1 MISCAAIQKLER
13 YGQLGQKRRS
23 VEDFVQS
30 SLKDPRRGNV
40 YALTHVPTWRSCL
53 AALTLDD
60 GQQQQKQE
68 EVEKRSQLT
77 DDEKDGRKQMHGAE
91 GLEEALV
98 ATPAPI
104 FVLSDSLL
112 YAISFA
118 TALVAHHLDEQRHAA
133 EKSEKGQKKKQTK
146 EDNSAVLVGKVF
158 ISRLEEAEEL
168 LGLLRAVA
176 EACGRHCHHRNDG
189 SPVVTQALAHL
200 LATAA
205 DTVLIAIILRQADAN
220 NMEAEGDLLHGLCR
234 NATALVAAAASQLRT
249 ARARQPLNTLHDV
262 RPCPTLLNR
271 LLTKT
276 KSTQPTTACTAIKQV
291 ANRSPGG
298 LSVQEDKEAIVTSRM
313 VAWAA
318 VAQRGSL
325 IALLAPFTLFQKLSL
340 VDAVVAESPAS
351 CCCIDVARYRRTLA
365 SLVSS
370 TACNRATR
378 LVVYFRGD
386 EIKLMQNNVRDNAE
400 YALHTHVTTPPT
412 EETTLRSVATLPE
425 EQQQH
430 AALLLVQWMA
440 SIPFYYHSFC
450 AEQSWTAFAQEQ
462 RRMVLLKESQ
472 ARRERRELRRQK
484 AFGDKSSAVDATGR
498 GSSSSSTT
506 NNNNTNDN
514 TDNNDNVYKK
524 GGRGDVSGG
533 MADDD
538 DEDERQSLLSHQSAL
553 SLVSRASMI
562 STMSKSSMTSYR
574 SFLSVIDAARDEAA
588 RTEDPLHVHQSEDG
602 NTNLPLILL
611 EEITLALQRFMGTAS
626 DSGVAAM
633 LERFGLQAL
642 AWRTIGELYAFI
654 QSTITAAAPLSTLVF
669 SDNMK
674 MVRNTAV
681 AGEETPAVFHLGH
694 DIRYNKGLGYEVLGL
709 LFAKVVLPQLSTTPG
724 GPQVAQRC
732 VEPAIT
738 RCLFAYEVIA
748 PQVIDQNVS
757 AILCIAAHVAMEAS
771 SQKMK
776 GDINTSTVGLA
787 TTTTMLHEFLISLVT
802 RLGKSNQIP
811 MLLDAVVSHVKKEGG
826 TIEAVDTHGEDL
838 MVAGLHEIF
847 SNLRVREALMQACG
861 VSLDPEELLIHL
873 LKYVSRWASEEDE
886 AEVEADSGKEFLKAR
901 ATSTKL
907 SQLLPQKVL
916 FILDLVATVME
927 GILATSITA
936 ISLLERAAELELTLS
951 AFLVNRL
958 HKTFFAGV
966 ETEAEE
972 DGKPQAEKG
981 GNSVAALSSSSP
993 FAGGEGSL
1001 RPKMLRRLVL
1011 YTLHAIYQ
1019 ARELTFACLR
1029 DLGIQNVEAYL
1040 RMMEETM
1047 WQVQTNVGALV
1058 GPLSIEELDAMMSLS
1073 TQMRHAP
1080 YVHRATLLPQLVL
1093 QRLTLA
1099 QSVSVA
1105 LNVAVEP
1112 LTEARRLT
1120 TFVLC
1125 HLHFVSDG
1133 GYLPDGETA
1142 RALELADRLTEEE
1155 WGCILQFGRPKRVRR
1170 ALVWLLR
1177 VTFAASPT
1185 AWRSACWLAR
1195 CLTSCAGFLLEAL
1208 CEVIMA
1214 VTDEEVCACCYNHAK
1229 VDGREEA
1236 EEEELLLQ
1244 LCAALGDV
1252 LRRLGHIPQWPALLQ
1267 RAVHWLLLIQTGNAT
1282 LEEEGEKMKRKNNK
1296 RMRTCVLER
1305 RLLQLI
1311 ADFFSCEDGVQ
1322 TLLRRILL
1330 RPDESHVMPRA
1341 RRKTGREKSTV
1352 VNDAFVRA
1360 IGVPFI
1366 PSAAILEI
1374 NVSPLDK
1381 RNNEQEDGSDTEDK
1395 EEAEGNDS
1403 ETMRKRTAAVCNLLV
1418 RQIFSKEF
1426 AVVLIRHGEDDVMAP
1441 CAAGILRH
1449 LYTTALHVYCG
1460 ERTVAASPSR
1470 AHAFALFVAEEMCR
1484 CCCNAGNFTVLSSF
1498 LSAMSNGP
1506 IALGRAALKEVSA
1519 EEPGRKR
1526 PRPEAKDEGLLA
1538 TTNAAAFEVPDGYR
1552 DDEEAHDGEAV
1563 QHTNSHHDTAEERQL
1578 HEVSLRWMELLGKL
1592 FLQVVES
1599 ITTETN
1605 EHLLHVF
1612 TALYMSLERVRGY
1625 TMMPQGS
1632 KKQPHQG
1639 QQQEGHSNRRLG
1651 SSLASAA
1658 MASPSL
1664 SHAYGEVC
1672 RLFAPTD
1679 EKTRRNSLVILARLL
1694 SSESDSALRALWVL
1708 FLVQEGRQRPM
1719 VAGKE
1724 EHGNRKECGCWLAAL
1739 LSNFDP
1745 RQDYGACDA
1754 VMNQLLVATE
1764 SWMTGGRGGAQGF
1777 KLVALQREAVYLTSA
1792 ATQWLLQQL
1801 RVMSSILHAFPTDGT
1816 PVLLQ
1821 EYMHALLHEAIPS
1834 SYSSSIMCSFF
1845 SSFTPSA
1852 EFAAQC
1858 LSRYEQLL
1866 RAACK
1871 SLHQLST
1878 VPHMRFSA
1886 WRGDVK
1892 RLLVASGANTLL
1904 NSDSKALWCQ
1914 VLELC
1919 ALPLPALHENDAF
1932 IDHELNFIHALLVGS
1947 SGARHLEEAMLLRV
1961 LRVFTCTL
1969 LPLGVLWRRTH
1980 LLPALM
1986 SALLTRFLDS
1996 VARGHSGRVVLNQL
2010 SSFFFQLVKD
2020 ASHGGN
2026 SNRHNGFHASPSVKM
2041 LCLASITSCLF
2052 RQSVSYIDVFTT
2064 HSSDLDFL
2072 AVDFLK
2078 ALQRVHLPRRNTSS
2092 TWRQERP
2099 VWSDATLCDLSY
2111 ASVGNDD
2118 GQSLLRQA
2126 AERVE
2131 EEEGNGERQIFIV
2144 PT

>member
-30 SLKDPRRGNV
+30 SLKDPKRGNV

-60 GQQQQKQE
+60 RQQQQQQE
-68 EVEKRSQLT
+68 EVERKRQLT
-77 DDEKDGRKQMHGAE
+77 DDDKDGKKQAHGAE

-104 FVLSDSLL
+104 FVISDSLL

-118 TALVAHHLDEQRHAA
+118 TALVAHHLDEQRHVAK
-133 EKSEKGQKKKQTK
+133 KSEKGQKKKQTK
-146 EDNSAVLVGKVF
+146 EDDSAALVGKVF
-158 ISRLEEAEEL
+158 NSRLEEAEEL
-168 LGLLRAVA
+168 LGLLQAVA

-205 DTVLIAIILRQADAN
+205 DTVLIAIILRQVDAN
-220 NMEAEGDLLHGLCR
+220 HMESEVDLLHGLCR

-249 ARARQPLNTLHDV
+249 ARARQPLNTLRDV

-276 KSTQPTTACTAIKQV
+276 KSTHPTTTSTETKHV
-291 ANRSPGG
+291 ANRSPGCLG
-298 LSVQEDKEAIVTSRM
+298 VQEDKEAIVTSRM

-318 VAQRGSL
+318 VANRGSL

-351 CCCIDVARYRRTLA
+351 CCCLDVARYRRTLA
-365 SLVSS
+365 SLVSN

-412 EETTLRSVATLPE
+412 EEATLRSVATLPE

-430 AALLLVQWMA
+430 AVLLLVQWMA

-472 ARRERRELRRQK
+472 ARRDRREQRRQK
-484 AFGDKSSAVDATGR
+484 AFGNTSSAVDATGR
-498 GSSSSSTT
+498 GSSSSITNT
-506 NNNNTNDN
+506 NNNNN
-514 TDNNDNVYKK
+514 TDNNDNVYKRD
-524 GGRGDVSGG
+524 GRGDVSGDT
-533 MADDD
+533 ADDD

-574 SFLSVIDAARDEAA
+574 TFLSVIDAARNETSH
-588 RTEDPLHVHQSEDG
+588 TEDPLHVHQSEDG

-633 LERFGLQAL
+633 LERFGLQTL

-654 QSTITAAAPLSTLVF
+654 QSTITAAAPSSALSF
-669 SDNMK
+669 SNNMK
-674 MVRNTAV
+674 MVRSTAV
-681 AGEETPAVFHLGH
+681 AAEETPAVFHLGH

-709 LFAKVVLPQLSTTPG
+709 LFAKVVLPQLPTARSE
-724 GPQVAQRC
+724 PQVAQRY

-757 AILCIAAHVAMEAS
+757 AILCIAAHVAMEAP

-776 GDINTSTVGLA
+776 GDINTSAAGLA
-787 TTTTMLHEFLISLVT
+787 TNMMMLHEFIISLVT

-826 TIEAVDTHGEDL
+826 TIQAVDTHGEDL

-847 SNLRVREALMQACG
+847 SNLRVREALVQACG

-886 AEVEADSGKEFLKAR
+886 DEDEDEAEAEADSGKEFPKAR

-916 FILDLVATVME
+916 FILDVVATVIE

-936 ISLLERAAELELTLS
+936 IALLQRAAELELTLS

-958 HKTFFAGV
+958 HKTFFAGMA
-966 ETEAEE
+966 TEAEE

-981 GNSVAALSSSSP
+981 GNSVEALSSSSP
-993 FAGGEGSL
+993 FAGGEGSV

-1019 ARELTFACLR
+1019 ARELIFACLR

-1058 GPLSIEELDAMMSLS
+1058 GPLSIEELDAMMSFT

-1125 HLHFVSDG
+1125 HLRFVSDG

-1142 RALELADRLTEEE
+1142 RALELANRLTEEE

-1185 AWRSACWLAR
+1185 AWRSASWLTR

-1208 CEVIMA
+1208 CEVIMV
-1214 VTDEEVCACCYNHAK
+1214 VTDDEVCACCYNHTK

-1267 RAVHWLLLIQTGNAT
+1267 RAVHWLLLIQTGSTT
-1282 LEEEGEKMKRKNNK
+1282 LEEEEENMNRKNNK
-1296 RMRTCVLER
+1296 RMRTCLLER

-1311 ADFFSCEDGVQ
+1311 ADFLSCEDGVQ
-1322 TLLRRILL
+1322 SLLRRILL
-1330 RPDESHVMPRA
+1330 RPDESHVVSRA
-1341 RRKTGREKSTV
+1341 SRKAGREKSTV

-1403 ETMRKRTAAVCNLLV
+1403 EMMTKRTAAVCNLLV
-1418 RQIFSKEF
+1418 HQMFSKEF
-1426 AVVLIRHGEDDVMAP
+1426 AVVLIRHSEDNAMAP
-1441 CAAGILRH
+1441 CAAGILRQ
-1449 LYTTALHVYCG
+1449 LYTTALHVCYG
-1460 ERTVAASPSR
+1460 ERNVTASPSR
-1470 AHAFALFVAEEMCR
+1470 AHTFALSVVEEMCR
-1484 CCCNAGNFTVLSSF
+1484 CCCNTGNFTALSSF

-1506 IALGRAALKEVSA
+1506 IALGRAASKEVSA
-1519 EEPGRKR
+1519 EEPRRKR
-1526 PRPEAKDEGLLA
+1526 PRPEAKGEGLLA
-1538 TTNAAAFEVPDGYR
+1538 TTNVAAFAVSDCYR
-1552 DDEEAHDGEAV
+1552 DDGEAV
-1563 QHTNSHHDTAEERQL
+1563 QHKNSHHDTAEEQPL

-1592 FLQVVES
+1592 FLQVVQS

-1625 TMMPQGS
+1625 TIISQGS
-1632 KKQPHQG
+1632 KKQPHQD
-1639 QQQEGHSNRRLG
+1639 QQQEEHSDRRFG
-1651 SSLASAA
+1651 CSLASAA
-1658 MASPSL
+1658 MASPGVSR
-1664 SHAYGEVC
+1664 AYGEVC

-1679 EKTRRNSLVILARLL
+1679 EKTRRNSLVTLARLL

-1708 FLVQEGRQRPM
+1708 FLVQEGRQRSM

-1724 EHGNRKECGCWLAAL
+1724 GHATKKECDCWLAAL

-1754 VMNQLLVATE
+1754 VMNELLVATE
-1764 SWMTGGRGGAQGF
+1764 SWMTGGRRGAQGF
-1777 KLVALQREAVYLTSA
+1777 KLVALQREAVYLTDA
-1792 ATQWLLQQL
+1792 ATQWMLQQM
-1801 RVMSSILHAFPTDGT
+1801 RVMPSIIHAFPTDGA

-1834 SYSSSIMCSFF
+1834 SYSSSIACSFS
-1845 SSFTPSA
+1845 SSFTSPA
-1852 EFAAQC
+1852 GFAAQC
-1858 LSRYEQLL
+1858 LSRYGQLL

-1871 SLHQLST
+1871 SLHQLSM

-1892 RLLVASGANTLL
+1892 RLLVASGTNALL

-1919 ALPLPALHENDAF
+1919 ALPLPAFHENDAF
-1932 IDHELNFIHALLVGS
+1932 IDHELSFIHALLVGS
-1947 SGARHLEEAMLLRV
+1947 SDEHHLEEAMLLRV
-1961 LRVFTCTL
+1961 LRVFTRTL

-2026 SNRHNGFHASPSVKM
+2026 SNRHSGFHTSPSVKM

-2052 RQSVSYIDVFTT
+2052 RQSVAYIDVFTT

-2078 ALQRVHLPRRNTSS
+2078 ALQRIHLPRRNTSS
-2092 TWRQERP
+2092 AWRQERP

-2131 EEEGNGERQIFIV
+2131 EEEGNGDRKIFIV